1 MQVTSGSSADGLVH
15 ECPRIRECCYAESIR
30 LFVRQT
36 FHMNRSFRLS
46 FLLCVFAT
54 LAACSSTDEEQR
66 RIARLHAD
74 LQPGVSLAQAESLLK
89 SQGASFSERTA
100 QECDALVKEARVPTQ
115 LQPKGGA
122 CVFGKLPVSRSWY
135 GGRSDIIVQLVFD
148 AEGKLRD
155 GSFEAIQSAF

>member
-1 MQVTSGSSADGLVH
+1 M
-15 ECPRIRECCYAESIR
+15 
-30 LFVRQT
+30 
-36 FHMNRSFRLS
+36 MNRYFRFS
-46 FLLCVFAT
+46 LLLVVAG
-54 LAACSSTDEEQR
+54 LAACSSNDEEQR
-66 RIARLHAD
+66 LIARLHAD

-122 CVFGKLPVSRSWY
+122 CVFGKLPVSRNWY
-135 GGRSDIIVQLVFD
+135 GGRSDIILQLVFD